1 MEVGRKVKGNE
12 KLSKVQRNREH
23 QEGREEHINKGG
35 LMVKEGGTIRKK
47 GGRKGKMYKGEDSLI
62 VSYLQTSPTH
72 NPLQHCVAGTL
83 NEKWW

>member
-23 QEGREEHINKGG
+23 QEGREEHRNKGG

-47 GGRKGKMYKGEDSLI
+47 EGRKGKVYKG
-62 VSYLQTSPTH
+62 
-72 NPLQHCVAGTL
+72 
-83 NEKWW
+83 